1 MFTTEMNFIQKC
13 YRGNVRKEWG
23 SEMITEETFS
33 SNHDLG
39 YEFSLQY
46 RFPQRKNNLDS
57 S

>member
-1 MFTTEMNFIQKC
+1 MNFIQKC